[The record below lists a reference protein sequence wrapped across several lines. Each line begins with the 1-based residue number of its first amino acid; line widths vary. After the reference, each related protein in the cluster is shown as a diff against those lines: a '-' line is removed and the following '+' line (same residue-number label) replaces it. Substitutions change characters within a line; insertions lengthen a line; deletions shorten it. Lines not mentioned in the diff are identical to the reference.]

1 MNPTPLIAPAC
12 GPANLASDPWQ
23 SQPARILRIR
33 PEMPGVQTY
42 DLEFTNRQVRE
53 AYRFAAGQ
61 FNMLY
66 LPGIG
71 EAAISI
77 SSDSSA
83 ATMLAHTV
91 RAVGN
96 VTDALARLEPGDE
109 ILLRGPY
116 GRGWPV
122 ESLIGR
128 HVIVVGGG
136 LGLASQRTA
145 IYDLARHRDRYASVT
160 ILHGA
165 TTPAGLFYTDEY
177 DAWRAA
183 GIDVVPIVDEGDD
196 AWGGRVGLVTE
207 LFADLA
213 IDPARAGVLCCGPD
227 PMMTAVARAAASV
240 GIPSRDVFV
249 SLERNMAC
257 AVRHCG
263 LCQFGPHFVCQDGP
277 VFAYDSIA
285 ELLAVPHL

>member
-1 MNPTPLIAPAC
+1 MKPSAGIVLAG
-12 GPANLASDPWQ
+12 GPADAAADPWR
-23 SQPARILRIR
+23 SHPARILRIT
-33 PEMPGVQTY
+33 PEVPGVQTY
-42 DLEFTNRQVRE
+42 DLEFRDERVRD

-77 SSDSSA
+77 SSDA
-83 ATMLAHTV
+83 GTPAVLAHTV

-96 VTDALARLEPGDE
+96 VTDALARLGVGDE
-109 ILLRGPY
+109 VLLRGPY
-116 GRGWPV
+116 GRPWPV
-122 ESLIGR
+122 ESLRGR

-145 IYDLARHRDRYASVT
+145 ICEFARHRDRSASVT

-165 TTPAGLFYTDEY
+165 KTPGGLFFQREY
-177 DAWRAA
+177 AAWRAA
-183 GIDVVPIVDEGDD
+183 GIDVKPIVDEGEGS
-196 AWGGRVGLVTE
+196 WGGHVGLVTD
-207 LFADLA
+207 LFADLV
-213 IDPARAGVLCCGPD
+213 IDPDRATVLCCGPD
-227 PMMTAVARAAASV
+227 PMMTAVARAAAAI
-240 GIPSRDVFV
+240 GIAGRDVYV

-263 LCQFGPHFVCQDGP
+263 LCQFGPQFVCQDGP
-277 VFAYDSIA
+277 VFPYDSIA
-285 ELLAVPHL
+285 EYLAVPHL

>member
-1 MNPTPLIAPAC
+1 MKKAPVARP
-12 GPANLASDPWQ
+12 GPPADPWR
-23 SQPARILRIR
+23 SHPARILRIR
-33 PEMPGVQTY
+33 PEVPGVQTY
-42 DLEFTNRQVRE
+42 DLEFRDARVGD

-77 SSDSSA
+77 ASDS
-83 ATMLAHTV
+83 ATPAVLAHTV

-96 VTDALARLEPGDE
+96 VTGALARLDVGDE
-109 ILLRGPY
+109 VLLRGPY
-116 GRGWPV
+116 GRPWPV
-122 ESLIGR
+122 DELAGR
-128 HVIVVGGG
+128 HVVVVGGG

-145 IYDLARHRDRYASVT
+145 ICGFARHRDRYASVT

-165 TTPAGLFYTDEY
+165 KTPAGLFFQREY

-183 GIDVVPIVDEGDD
+183 GIDVRPTVDEAD
-196 AWGGRVGLVTE
+196 ASWSGHVGLVTD
-207 LFADLA
+207 LFAGLA
-213 IDPARAGVLCCGPD
+213 IDPTRAAVLCCGPD
-227 PMMTAVARAAASV
+227 PMMTAVARAAGV
-240 GIPSRDVFV
+240 IGIEEGNVFV

-263 LCQFGPHFVCQDGP
+263 LCQFGPQFVCQDGP
-277 VFAYDSIA
+277 VFPYDSIA
-285 ELLAVPHL
+285 GLLTVPHL

>member
-1 MNPTPLIAPAC
+1 MRPATAVVPC
-12 GPANLASDPWQ
+12 PPAADPWR
-23 SQPARILRIR
+23 SHPARILRIR
-33 PEMPGVQTY
+33 PEVPGVQTY
-42 DLEFTNRQVRE
+42 DLEFRDAEVR
-53 AYRFAAGQ
+53 AGYRFAAGQ

-77 SSDSSA
+77 SSDA
-83 ATMLAHTV
+83 ATPAVLAHTV

-96 VTDALARLEPGDE
+96 VTEALARLAVGDE
-109 ILLRGPY
+109 VLLRGPF
-116 GRGWPV
+116 GRPWPV
-122 ESLIGR
+122 AELAGR
-128 HVIVVGGG
+128 HVVVVGGG

-145 IYDLARHRDRYASVT
+145 ISEFARHRDRYASVS

-165 TTPAGLFYTDEY
+165 KTPAGLFFRGEY
-177 DAWRAA
+177 PAWRAA
-183 GIDVVPIVDEGDD
+183 GIDVLPTVDEGN
-196 AWGGRVGLVTE
+196 AGWSGRVGLVTE

-213 IDPARAGVLCCGPD
+213 IDPARAAVLCCGPD
-227 PMMTAVARAAASV
+227 PMMTAVARAAAAI
-240 GIPSRDVFV
+240 GIAPRNVFV

-285 ELLAVPHL
+285 DLLAVPQL